1 MSDKETIWLEGLV
14 SIEAAMQSGSREVET
29 IYLHLSAKRKQDRR
43 VGRLCK
49 TAVSQNI
56 PITEV
61 DADYIEARV
70 SGKSHG
76 GVIAAVGPR
85 RFVALDA
92 LLVEGIRP
100 FIVMLDGIEDPFNFG
115 QAIRSLYAAGV
126 DGIVVR
132 PRNWTT
138 AAAVVAR
145 ASAGATELV
154 PMAIAETAEAA
165 AQFFK
170 TKGLAIACTSDK
182 QAQSIYQTDLTVP
195 LFLLIGGEK
204 RGITRS
210 FLDQADLLL
219 QIPYQQTTY
228 KQSLGT
234 VASAAIIGFEVMRQ
248 RGERPEGFV
257 S

>member
-1 MSDKETIWLEGLV
+1 MSDQEQTWLEGLV
-14 SIEAAMQSGSREVET
+14 SIEAVLHSGSREITE
-29 IYLHLSAKRKQDRR
+29 IFLHLPAKRERDRR
-43 VGRLCK
+43 VARLRK

-61 DADYIEARV
+61 NADFIAAHV
-70 SGKSHG
+70 SGQSHG

-85 RFVALDA
+85 RFVALA
-92 LLVEGIRP
+92 ELLVEGKRP

-154 PMAIAETAEAA
+154 PMAIAETAEFAA
-165 AQFFK
+165 EFFK
-170 TKGLAIACTSDK
+170 AQGLTIACTSDK
-182 QAQSIYQTDLTVP
+182 QSQSIYQTDLTVP

-219 QIPYQQTTY
+219 QIPYGQPAY
-228 KQSLGT
+228 KQSLGA
-234 VASAAIIGFEVMRQ
+234 VASAAVIGFEIMRQ
-248 RGERPEGFV
+248 RSGGRV
-257 S
+257 DY

>member
-1 MSDKETIWLEGLV
+1 MNNEATIWLEGLV
-14 SIEAAMQSGSREVET
+14 SIEAALQSDNREIEA
-29 IYLHLSAKRKQDRR
+29 IYLHLSPKRKRDRR
-43 VGRLCK
+43 VARLRK

-61 DADYIEARV
+61 TTDFIESRV

-92 LLVEGIRP
+92 LVVEGKRP

-115 QAIRSLYAAGV
+115 QAVRSLYAAGV

-154 PMAIAETAEAA
+154 PMAIAETAVAA
-165 AQFFK
+165 AQFCK
-170 TKGLAIACTSDK
+170 SKGLTIACTSDK
-182 QAQSIYQTDLTVP
+182 QSQSIYQTDLTVP

-219 QIPYQQTTY
+219 QIPYQQTSY
-228 KQSLGT
+228 KHSLGA

-248 RGERPEGFV
+248 R

>member
-1 MSDKETIWLEGLV
+1 MESETTWLEGIV
-14 SIEAAMQSGSREVET
+14 SIEAVLQSQSRPIEA
-29 IYLHLSAKRKQDRR
+29 IYVHLSAKRKRDRR
-43 VGRLCK
+43 VARLRK

-56 PITEV
+56 PLEEV
-61 DADYIEARV
+61 TQKFIEERV

-76 GVIAAVGPR
+76 GMIAAVGPR
-85 RFVALDA
+85 RFVGLGDM
-92 LLVEGIRP
+92 LVEGKRP
-100 FIVMLDGIEDPFNFG
+100 FIVMLDGVEDPFNFG

-138 AAAVVAR
+138 AASVVAR

-154 PMAIAETAEAA
+154 PMAVAETAEAA
-165 AQFFK
+165 AQFYRER
-170 TKGLAIACTSDK
+170 GLTISCTSEK
-182 QAQSIYQTDLTVP
+182 EAHSIYETDLNIP

-210 FLDQADLLL
+210 FLDQSDLRL
-219 QIPYQQTTY
+219 QIPYQQTNY
-228 KQSLGT
+228 KQSLGVT
-234 VASAAIIGFEVMRQ
+234 ASAAILGFEIMRQ
-248 RGERPEGFV
+248 RQG